1 MAEIKT
7 KRLDDY
13 RRLID
18 IARDLAS
25 TLDLD
30 ILLARI
36 VHAAVEIS
44 GAEAA
49 SILLYDNTSRQLYF
63 QVSTNMDEST
73 RRGLLVPLDGSIA
86 GWIVNNCKPVRIVN
100 VHEDPRFFPNIEAT
114 TGLSTKSLLG
124 IPLVTKNKIVGVLEA
139 LNKPKGKFTD
149 KDESMLLVLGAQA
162 AVAIEN
168 ARLFQQSDLI
178 SDFVHEL
185 RTPLSSLSTAAN
197 LLLRPEMPQERRD
210 QIIHNIHNE
219 TIRLNALASSF
230 LDLAR
235 LESGRVQFHKTLFR
249 IVDLLDECKDLIASK
264 ALEEKIQ
271 LHVES
276 SEQLP
281 LLEADRDKIKQV
293 VLNLLS
299 NAIKYNRPNG
309 TVMLRAEVLDHEL
322 GIYIQDTGMGIPDQ
336 SLPHIF
342 EKFYRVREHE
352 TRASGTGLGLS
363 ICKQIIYGHGGR
375 IEVKSK
381 IGEGTAF
388 MVFLPKP
395 RKTQPREEEKGDAK
409 NQIKKG
415 STQSLRLNKLKPPS
429 SAAFNE

>member
-7 KRLDDY
+7 KRLNDY
-13 RRLID
+13 LRLID

-30 ILLARI
+30 VLLARI
-36 VHAAVEIS
+36 VHASVEIS

-49 SILLYDNTSRQLYF
+49 SILLYDETSQQLYF
-63 QVSTNMDEST
+63 LVSTNIDEPTLS
-73 RRGLLVPLDGSIA
+73 GLIVPLDGSIA
-86 GWIVNNCKPVRIVN
+86 GWIVNNRKPVRIMN
-100 VHEDPRFFPNIEAT
+100 VHEDPRFYSTIEAI
-114 TGLSTKSLLG
+114 TGLATKSLLG
-124 IPLVTKNKIVGVLEA
+124 IPLVTKNKIVGVLEV
-139 LNKPKGKFTD
+139 LNKPKGRFTD

-178 SDFVHEL
+178 SEFVHEL
-185 RTPLSSLSTAAN
+185 RTPLSSLGTASY
-197 LLLRPEMPQERRD
+197 LLLRPELPQERRD

-219 TIRLNALASSF
+219 TMRLNAMASSF

-235 LESGRVQFHKTLFR
+235 LESGRVQFRKTLFS
-249 IVDLLDECKDLIASK
+249 IADLMFECKDVIASK
-264 ALEEKIQ
+264 AMEENIQ
-271 LHVES
+271 LIVES
-276 SEQLP
+276 PEEIP

-299 NAIKYNRPNG
+299 NAVKYSRPNG
-309 TVMLRAEVLDHEL
+309 TVIL
-322 GIYIQDTGMGIPDQ
+322 GAKVVDNEIAIYIQDTGVGIPDE

-352 TRASGTGLGLS
+352 MRASGSGLGLS

-375 IEVKSK
+375 MEVKSK
-381 IGEGTAF
+381 LGEGTIL
-388 MVFLPKP
+388 MVFLPRSRKPQPGEKEKECKKP
-395 RKTQPREEEKGDAK
+395 R
-409 NQIKKG
+409 IKIMI
-415 STQSLRLNKLKPPS
+415 
-429 SAAFNE
+429 